1 MKKELKF
8 DGSIFRRYKDLNYK
22 LWYAIA
28 EFVDNSSQ
36 SYIDNK
42 KELDASRE
50 KNLEIRIGFDN
61 GEQLMVVDNSYG
73 MDEKDIEDLL
83 HVGRNKEASSSGI
96 QRSEF
101 GMGLKTGGFW
111 LGSKIEIQ
119 TKKFGCEHTFSFI
132 MDLDKIV
139 SGDSSFEIKSQKIDS
154 KNDSFTRLT
163 IKGMHK
169 RFSSYETGRTKDILS
184 SIYSEDIKNG
194 DMKLKWNEDWI
205 EPYKRTIM
213 SSENSNYIDPDKDG
227 NINEQRWDINI
238 ETEAGKKI
246 TGFVGLL
253 KKGGKDGSKRVNAG
267 FSVSRNGRNVY
278 CYPEFWRPGSIF
290 GDFGSNN
297 RVNQRVFGHLS
308 FDNSFRVSQ
317 TKDLIIFEDDEET
330 EINEKL
336 KEISQEAMN
345 KAEGGEEW
353 WSSEPQSPKLPP
365 TTKEETD
372 EVLGDPA
379 NDGVIEE
386 VVEFVTDEVSENDAK
401 AYIEDVT
408 NGDPDEKYPFG
419 ENLEVKVW
427 YLENARNA
435 DYLYIKNWD
444 MNDIRIVINTL
455 HPYYTKMVSESV
467 NNLAL
472 KKQQYVIDC
481 IHDAVSECL
490 LIKKANDQNYKISPH
505 SFRKVKD
512 QFLRKHA
519 HVESV
524 SN

>member
-36 SYIDNK
+36 SYIDNR

-50 KNLEIRIGFDN
+50 KKLEIKIAFDN
-61 GEQLMVVDNSYG
+61 AEQLKVVDNSYG
-73 MDEKDIEDLL
+73 MNEKDIEDLL

-119 TKKFGCEHTFSFI
+119 TKKFGCESTFSFT
-132 MDLDKIV
+132 MDLDQIV
-139 SGDSSFEIKSQKIDS
+139 KGNNSFEIKSQKTDN
-154 KNDSFTRLT
+154 KKDSFTRLT
-163 IKGMHK
+163 INGMHK

-194 DMKLKWNEDWI
+194 DLKLKWNEDWI
-205 EPYKRTIM
+205 KPYRRTIM
-213 SSENSNYIDPDKDG
+213 SSQNCDYIDPEPNG
-227 NINEQRWDINI
+227 NINEQKWDVNLDIN
-238 ETEAGKKI
+238 GKKI
-246 TGFVGLL
+246 TGFIGLL
-253 KKGGKDGSKRVNAG
+253 KKGGKDGSKRLNAG

-278 CYPEFWRPGSIF
+278 CYPEFWRPREIF

-297 RVNQRVFGHLS
+297 MINQRVFGRLS

-317 TKDLIIFEDDEET
+317 TKDLIIFEGKEEIT
-330 EINEKL
+330 INEKL
-336 KEISQEAMN
+336 KEIAQEAMN
-345 KAEGGEEW
+345 KAQGGEEW
-353 WSSEPQSPKLPP
+353 WSDKPRSPKLPP

-372 EVLGDPA
+372 QVLGDPT

-386 VVEFVTDEVSENDAK
+386 VDEFVTDEVSEEEART
-401 AYIEDVT
+401 YIEDVT
-408 NGDPDEKYPFG
+408 SGDPDETFPFG
-419 ENLEVKVW
+419 TNIQVNVW
-427 YLENARNA
+427 YLEDARAA

-444 MNDIRIVINTL
+444 MEDIRIVINTV
-455 HPYYTKMVSESV
+455 HPYYKKMVSESV
-467 NNLAL
+467 NNLSLRKA
-472 KKQQYVIDC
+472 QYVIDC
-481 IHDAVSECL
+481 IHDALAECL
-490 LIKKANDQNYKISPH
+490 LIKKTNDQNYKINPH

-512 QFLRKHA
+512 QFLRKHVRIETA
-519 HVESV
+519 

>member
-36 SYIDNK
+36 SYIDNR

-50 KNLEIRIGFDN
+50 KKLEVKIAFDN
-61 GEQLMVVDNSYG
+61 GEQLKVVDNSYG
-73 MDEKDIEDLL
+73 MDENDIEDLL
-83 HVGRNKEASSSGI
+83 HVGRNKEASSSGV

-119 TKKFGCEHTFSFI
+119 TKKFGCESTYSFN

-139 SGDSSFEIKSQKIDS
+139 KGDNSFEIKSQKTDNI
-154 KNDSFTRLT
+154 KDSFTRLT

-184 SIYSEDIKNG
+184 SIYSQDIKSG
-194 DMKLKWNEDWI
+194 VMKLKWNEDWI
-205 EPYKRTIM
+205 KPYKRTIM
-213 SSENSNYIDPDKDG
+213 SSENSEYISPGANG
-227 NINEQRWDINI
+227 NTNEQSWDVNLDIG
-238 ETEAGKKI
+238 GKKI

-253 KKGGKDGSKRVNAG
+253 KKGGKDGSKRLNAG
-267 FSVSRNGRNVY
+267 FSVSRNGRNIY
-278 CYPEFWRPGSIF
+278 CYPEFWRPTGIF

-297 RVNQRVFGHLS
+297 RVNQRVFGSLS

-317 TKDLIIFEDDEET
+317 TKDLIIFEGDEET
-330 EINEKL
+330 IINEKL
-336 KEISQEAMN
+336 KDIAQEAMN

-353 WSSEPQSPKLPP
+353 WQDKSPSPKLPP

-372 EVLGDPA
+372 QVLGNPA
-379 NDGVIEE
+379 NDGIIEE
-386 VVEFVTDEVSENDAK
+386 VDEFVTDEVSEEEAR

-408 NGDPDEKYPFG
+408 NRDPDETFPFG
-419 ENLEVKVW
+419 SNIAVKVW
-427 YLENARNA
+427 YLEEARA
-435 DYLYIKNWD
+435 AEYLYIKNWD
-444 MNDIRIVINTL
+444 MNDIRIVINTV
-455 HPYYTKMVSESV
+455 HPYYIKMVSESV
-467 NNLAL
+467 NNLSL
-472 KKQQYVIDC
+472 KKAQYVIDC
-481 IHDAVSECL
+481 IHDALAECL
-490 LIKKANDQNYKISPH
+490 LIKKTNDQDYKINPH

-519 HVESV
+519 RIEAAS
-524 SN
+524 S